1 MEELIGEFVN
11 QIWNLIDNADKDL
24 KLNNVSYAWKNLEEA
39 HVLSQPYALWHVLVH
54 FKMLVLALKTDDLS
68 EIWGQF
74 LRIMVA
80 APGSWL
86 GKYPLG
92 NTGRS
97 DVSMFKPMPISNEIK
112 SKMEQVQTEL
122 RN

>member
-1 MEELIGEFVN
+1 MEELVGVFVN
-11 QIWNLIDNADKDL
+11 QISNLLLNADKEIEL
-24 KLNNVSYAWKNLEEA
+24 SNVSKAWRNLEEA
-39 HVLSQPYALWHVLVH
+39 HILSQPYALMHVLVH
-54 FKMLVLALKTDDLS
+54 FQMLKLAIKTTNFS

-74 LRIMVA
+74 LRILVA